1 MQVGVARRGEKMRVG
16 LVVEFDLGALDVRQG
31 TREAA
36 HAGGDGALLFE
47 NRAGDEQRLVEKVE
61 FHAQFFQQR
70 VLPQL
75 PGRILSPGGDRAV
88 IGGGKD
94 VLCFVVGQVRGEM
107 RGRAIH
113 HADIAVVQA
122 IPVGVFT
129 FRQWR
134 EARGRAVIRA
144 AERVGIVQLYQVA
157 AQAVE
162 HAPLRR
168 ELHPMFEE
176 YSGVLQIRIDGT
188 VQESR
193 DRISIGARGSLKTS
207 RKPPLRMI
215 EGRIE
220 EECSGRRPAPM
231 PGKSRCWGSGTDRRR
246 SPAR

>member
-1 MQVGVARRGEKMRVG
+1 MVMVRSCLKI
-16 LVVEFDLGALDVRQG
+16 ALEMNSALSRQ
-31 TREAA
+31 
-36 HAGGDGALLFE
+36 
-47 NRAGDEQRLVEKVE
+47 VE

-75 PGRILSPGGDRAV
+75 PSRILSPGGDRAV

-144 AERVGIVQLYQVA
+144 AERVGIVELYQVT

-215 EGRIE
+215 EGSIE
-220 EECSGRRPAPM
+220 EKVSG
-231 PGKSRCWGSGTDRRR
+231 PGLPRCRKNPRVGVLGQIEDAHRLVDEGLDIEHMSIAVRKAAIDVVVH
-246 SPAR
+246 